1 MKSAAGGVYV
11 HADFSTRVREGHETI
26 LQLGTCAHMKTIA
39 TILIAT
45 AVALAPALADA
56 RTVSKKR
63 HVVQTGRYYAQTG
76 RYYAPTDQ
84 SPAALAQRRWRYGAD
99 PSYGP
104 GTPQM
109 NFFRSIGRCVM
120 DEGYGRYTFCDV
132 GP

>member
-1 MKSAAGGVYV
+1 
-11 HADFSTRVREGHETI
+11 
-26 LQLGTCAHMKTIA
+26 MKTIA
-39 TILIAT
+39 TILIAA

-56 RTVSKKR
+56 RTAAKKR
-63 HVVQTGRYYAQTG
+63 QSIYAGRYYAQSG
-76 RYYAPTDQ
+76 NYYAQVGRRYAPSDQ
-84 SPAALAQRRWRYGAD
+84 SPAALAQRRWLYGAD

-132 GP
+132 GR